1 MKKLLFTIIIL
12 LFAFNVIQAQTTIEL
27 IDNKGNRNQTYPLVT
42 ETNPAIV
49 EMINQVDTINLYND
63 IDWMQQYVRDA
74 TKPEALIVQNY
85 LLDKFEEIGLE
96 TYIHNHT
103 ATIGGTD
110 TLDAGNVIAIQ
121 PGTEFPDEFL
131 FFLLYS
137 PAVLSLKVP
146 LPA

>member
-63 IDWMQQYVRDA
+63 IDWMQQYVLLRA
-74 TKPEALIVQNY
+74 QPFPTKLSVNSAQ
-85 LLDKFEEIGLE
+85 
-96 TYIHNHT
+96 
-103 ATIGGTD
+103 A
-110 TLDAGNVIAIQ
+110 
-121 PGTEFPDEFL
+121 L
-131 FFLLYS
+131 FFSSPLL
-137 PAVLSLKVP
+137 PVPVLSQAVQFVRLLKW
-146 LPA
+146 